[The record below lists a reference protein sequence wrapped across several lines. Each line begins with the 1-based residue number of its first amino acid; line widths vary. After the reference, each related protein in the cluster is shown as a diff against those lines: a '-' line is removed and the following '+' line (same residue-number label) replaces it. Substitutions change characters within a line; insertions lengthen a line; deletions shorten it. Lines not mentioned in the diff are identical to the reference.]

1 LQNVGRESEMDEI
14 VRVVSDR
21 KYLVISCDGGARGSI
36 GRENTSRLTGDSAGE
51 REVVDTTK
59 IRRIIYG

>member
-1 LQNVGRESEMDEI
+1 MDEI